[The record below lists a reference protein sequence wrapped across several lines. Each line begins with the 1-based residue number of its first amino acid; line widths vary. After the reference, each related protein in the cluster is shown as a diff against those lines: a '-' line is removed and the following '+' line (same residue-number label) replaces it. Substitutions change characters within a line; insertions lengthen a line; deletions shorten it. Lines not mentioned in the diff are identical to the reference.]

1 MGKLLQPRNI
11 NDRPFRQTIIIAT
24 NLNSFANRSKSIRN
38 NLGLPKHS
46 EIYLIQNFE

>member
-11 NDRPFRQTIIIAT
+11 NDRPFRQSTIIAT

-38 NLGLPKHS
+38 NLGLSKHS